1 MDNRLLEL
9 AMEALQA
16 RRAEI
21 QLEIE
26 ALQLMMKGKDV
37 SGKQAPAAAKGFRRT
52 AAQRKAHS
60 ERMKQIW
67 RLRRAAAGQ
76 TKARASA
83 PAKAK
88 TGPQTAA
95 ARKAQSERMKA
106 YWSKRKAEAAKKK
119 K

>member
-1 MDNRLLEL
+1 MDNRILQL

-26 ALQLMMKGKDV
+26 ALQLMLKGKEV
-37 SGKQAPAAAKGFRRT
+37 SGATAPAAAGRFHRT

-60 ERMKQIW
+60 VRMKRIW
-67 RLRRAAAGQ
+67 RLRKAAAGN
-76 TKARASA
+76 RPASAKA
-83 PAKAK
+83 PAKPK

-106 YWSKRKAEAAKKK
+106 YWAKRKAEAAKKR
-119 K
+119 